1 MSTPY
6 GMRPETPGRG
16 SWWSR
21 IGTLGQVLTALIGLI
36 AALVPIVATTGLP
49 SQGGGTQLPPAAV
62 TTTTPHKAS
71 TTTRYT
77 PPPPT
82 RQADPIHLTISD
94 RLTEGAEAEVIVV
107 TLGGKKV
114 ATLTATREDP
124 VVTKRVTATR
134 AGNYSYVASAV
145 IRYYDDDGT
154 AQIAKASG
162 RGSVAIDDGTRLEVY
177 LVEEADGISL
187 TLQSAS

>member
-1 MSTPY
+1 
-6 GMRPETPGRG
+6 MRPETPGQG

-36 AALVPIVATTGLP
+36 AALVPILATTGLP

-62 TTTTPHKAS
+62 T
-71 TTTRYT
+71 
-77 PPPPT
+77 
-82 RQADPIHLTISD
+82 
-94 RLTEGAEAEVIVV
+94 
-107 TLGGKKV
+107 
-114 ATLTATREDP
+114 
-124 VVTKRVTATR
+124 R

-145 IRYYDDDGT
+145 IRYYDDAGD
-154 AQIAKASG
+154 AQIATASG
-162 RGSVAIDDGTRLEVY
+162 RGSVAIDDGTRLDVY